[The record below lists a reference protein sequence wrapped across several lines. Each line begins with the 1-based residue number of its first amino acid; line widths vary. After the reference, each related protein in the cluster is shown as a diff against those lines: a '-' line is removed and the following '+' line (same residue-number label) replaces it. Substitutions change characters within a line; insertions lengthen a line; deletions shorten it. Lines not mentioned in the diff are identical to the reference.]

1 MESPLTSGEQS
12 LEALLRRSAELMAGG
27 RVEEAIA
34 AYERL
39 LARHPDLADSW
50 YNLAWL
56 QRRARRFEAALASYG
71 EALARGVGGAEEVHV
86 NRAVILADHLGRPD
100 AAEAE
105 LEAALALN
113 PDYVPALLNLG
124 NLQEDRGQRDAARAA
139 YARALEAEP
148 ENALALVRFAGVSQP
163 ESPDDPV
170 VARLRQ
176 AIGRS
181 ADPLGRADL
190 GFALGRALDAAAA
203 YDEAFAAYAAAN
215 AASRAA
221 SGARYDPKAHERLVD
236 RLIRAFPRAAEPG
249 SAPPAEAPLFICGM
263 FRSGST
269 LTEQILAAHPAI
281 TAGGEL
287 DLLPALIASEL
298 RPYPEAAAEASPETL
313 DRVRRFY
320 LEGLRAIHPGAGLVT
335 DKRPD
340 NFLYIGLI
348 KTLFPAAKIVHTI
361 RDPLDNILS
370 IYFLH
375 LSPDMAYALDLADA
389 AHWYGQYRRL
399 MAHWHALYPGDIY
412 DADYDALVADPR
424 PAIEAL
430 LAFCGLPWDEACLSF
445 HAAANVVKT
454 ASVWQV
460 REPLYRRSSGRWRHY
475 AAHLGPLGDL
485 DSRIAR

>member
-1 MESPLTSGEQS
+1 MIGE
-12 LEALLRRSAELMAGG
+12 EGVEPLLRHASELMAAG

-34 AYERL
+34 AYEQL
-39 LARHPDLADSW
+39 LARHPDLPDSW

-71 EALARGVGGAEEVHV
+71 EALGRGVTGAEEVHV

-105 LEAALALN
+105 LKAALALDPN
-113 PDYVPALLNLG
+113 YVPALLNLG
-124 NLQEDRGQRDAARAA
+124 NLHEDRGERDSARAA
-139 YARALEAEP
+139 YARALETEP
-148 ENALALVRFAGVSQP
+148 GHALALVRLAGVSRP
-163 ESPDDPV
+163 ESPDAPIV
-170 VARLRQ
+170 SRLRQ
-176 AIGRS
+176 AIARA

-190 GFALGRALDAAAA
+190 GFALGQALDAAAA

-249 SAPPAEAPLFICGM
+249 SAPPSDAPLFICGM

-269 LTEQILAAHPAI
+269 LTEQILAAHPTV

-298 RPYPEAAAEASPETL
+298 RPYPEAAAEASPDTL
-313 DRVRRFY
+313 ARVRKSY
-320 LEGLRAIHPGAGLVT
+320 LDGVRAIHPGARFVT

-340 NFLYIGLI
+340 NFLHIGLI
-348 KTLFPAAKIVHTI
+348 KTLFPAAKIVHTV

-375 LSPDMAYALDLADA
+375 LGPEMAYALDLADA

-399 MAHWHALYPGDIY
+399 MAHWHSLFPGDIY
-412 DADYDALVADPR
+412 DADYDTLVADPR
-424 PAIEAL
+424 PAVEAL
-430 LAFCGLPWDEACLSF
+430 LAFSGLPWDEACLSS
-445 HAAANVVKT
+445 HAASNVVKT

-475 AAHLGPLGDL
+475 AAHLGPL
-485 DSRIAR
+485 AEFMPE